1 MAVQP
6 WAGALAVVLLSVAA
20 WIFVTT
26 SPARDFGVGRYFCCA
41 GTLCRHDRLPDGMG
55 SGSGMHEYFAGFPTE
70 AVHMMRTSISAGR
83 QANESGLVV
92 VMGASLARFP
102 YAVNY
107 YADLVV
113 PLSAR
118 LLAVEANPDLLPRL
132 ERRLGELGVDPS
144 RTTIVNAVVGEE
156 GEQLSFATVPGYDNL
171 GTADKANMGKMG
183 VPPGYE
189 RDVLVPGIST
199 RDLLERARARP
210 SDVSMLTIDF
220 IEDGWLLSQLFELP
234 GFAPSVVLHHTLERI
249 HKVVVTQFLVDRG
262 YDVTDYGMYA
272 VAIAASSAAVEF
284 CERER
289 SSPVVRGL

>member
-83 QANESGLVV
+83 QANESALVV
-92 VMGASLARFP
+92 VLGAGIAQFP
-102 YAVNY
+102 YAVSY

-118 LLAVEANPDLLPRL
+118 LVAVEANTDLIPHLDGAWASWAWSQVSL
-132 ERRLGELGVDPS
+132 VDAAEWVELGM
-144 RTTIVNAVVGEE
+144 A
-156 GEQLSFATVPGYDNL
+156 PGDIREVFL
-171 GTADKANMGKMG
+171 
-183 VPPGYE
+183 
-189 RDVLVPGIST
+189 PGIGT
-199 RDLLERARARP
+199 RGLLERARARP

-220 IEDGWLLSQLFELP
+220 VQDGTLLKQLFELP
-234 GFAPSVVLHHTLERI
+234 GFAPSVVLHHTLKTE
-249 HKVVVTQFLVDRG
+249 HVVVVTQFLADRG
-262 YDVTDYGMYA
+262 YDVTNYGMYA
-272 VAIAASSAAVEF
+272 VAFAASSAAVEL
-284 CERER
+284 CEGEGSSAALR
-289 SSPVVRGL
+289 SL

>member
-83 QANESGLVV
+83 QANESALVV
-92 VMGASLARFP
+92 VLGAGIAQFP
-102 YAVNY
+102 YAVSY

-118 LLAVEANPDLLPRL
+118 LVAVEANTDLIPHL
-132 ERRLGELGVDPS
+132 ERRLGELGVDLS
-144 RTTIVNAVVGEE
+144 RTTVVNAVVGREE
-156 GEQLSFATVPGYDNL
+156 EQVAFATVPGAPQVSLVDAAEWVEL
-171 GTADKANMGKMG
+171 GMA
-183 VPPGYE
+183 PGDIRE
-189 RDVLVPGIST
+189 VFLPGIGT
-199 RDLLERARARP
+199 RGLLERARARP

-220 IEDGWLLSQLFELP
+220 VQDGTLLKQLFELP
-234 GFAPSVVLHHTLERI
+234 GFAPSVVLHHTLKTE
-249 HKVVVTQFLVDRG
+249 HVVVVTQFLADRG
-262 YDVTDYGMYA
+262 YDVTNYGMYA
-272 VAIAASSAAVEF
+272 VAFAASSAAVEL
-284 CERER
+284 CEGEGSSAALR
-289 SSPVVRGL
+289 SL

>member
-1 MAVQP
+1 MAVKR
-6 WAGALAVVLLSVAA
+6 WSCALAVVSLSAVA
-20 WIFVTT
+20 WMLFPI
-26 SPARDFGVGRYFCCA
+26 SDFEASHFFCCA
-41 GTLCRHDRLPDGMG
+41 STLCRIDRLVDGR
-55 SGSGMHEYFAGFPTE
+55 SDERREYVTVGFPAK

-83 QANESGLVV
+83 QANETPLVV
-92 VMGASLARFP
+92 VLGASTAQFP
-102 YAVNY
+102 FAVNY

-113 PLSAR
+113 PLSAH